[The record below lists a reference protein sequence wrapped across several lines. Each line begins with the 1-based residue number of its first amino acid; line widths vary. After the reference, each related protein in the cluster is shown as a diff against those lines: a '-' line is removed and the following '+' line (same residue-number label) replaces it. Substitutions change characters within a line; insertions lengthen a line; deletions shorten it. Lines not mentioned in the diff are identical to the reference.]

1 VLLPDNQKEP
11 YQAATKE
18 LFMASD
24 GMILA
29 QRLDEI
35 VRMRM
40 LLHPKDWK
48 AESVLMMNRWFDYRF
63 TSPLSLTLQFGEI
76 YREKLRAHIRRHE
89 DVGKAETV
97 SGTREGLPNEPA
109 KWFTILWKARQRA
122 DEFFLPY
129 DEYIEFCFD
138 FSSRRKRYWT
148 MLPSQLHP
156 SLKNREAWLQ
166 SFDRFYADRITALVK
181 NAGEIPHYR
190 LENDLGLPAQ
200 VQFREIM
207 LSEMSFSS
215 RRMADQIAERVCAKR
230 HLDLASALGRVA
242 PDDREEVSNRAQSS
256 LSHGD
261 WPEAP
266 LVKLTPSQQLPSCFG
281 ITESFNAEG
290 SHCSNCPLVDK
301 CSVFGRKAMDIT
313 ARLTGYSS
321 PLWEADKRRVA
332 DNVANWRARKL
343 SAQEHLG
350 APEAGVS

>member
-1 VLLPDNQKEP
+1 LRHLKAVDAITKSSGDVLLPDNQKEP
-11 YQAATKE
+11 YQAATKG

-40 LLHPKDWK
+40 ILHPKDWK

-97 SGTREGLPNEPA
+97 SGTREGLPHEPA

-156 SLKNREAWLQ
+156 SLKNREAWLE

-181 NAGEIPHYR
+181 NAGEIPSIAWRMILACQPRCSFGR
-190 LENDLGLPAQ
+190 LCSPKCRFPAAEWQIRLRSAYVRSDISILLPHSD
-200 VQFREIM
+200 V
-207 LSEMSFSS
+207 S
-215 RRMADQIAERVCAKR
+215 RRTIV
-230 HLDLASALGRVA
+230 
-242 PDDREEVSNRAQSS
+242 
-256 LSHGD
+256 
-261 WPEAP
+261 
-266 LVKLTPSQQLPSCFG
+266 
-281 ITESFNAEG
+281 
-290 SHCSNCPLVDK
+290 
-301 CSVFGRKAMDIT
+301 
-313 ARLTGYSS
+313 
-321 PLWEADKRRVA
+321 RR
-332 DNVANWRARKL
+332 
-343 SAQEHLG
+343 
-350 APEAGVS
+350 